1 MRRVFTPPM
10 LLFLPP
16 PPLFSFPPTQ
26 YSISIIGEF
35 GTALPKLCLLSCRRH
50 LTEEPLI
57 SLSQFHLL
65 MWGISTGAWT
75 RSYYSMN
82 GSVFFNFFPSR
93 FRHTTEEAIATC
105 IEAIEPARAALT
117 SQLRNTVINDLIEG
131 LTKHDWFTEL
141 DIADEPP
148 PVRFSLREWINQ
160 AKEVQ
165 ATVFIAVHGG
175 IGEDGTLQALLEAE
189 GFLIQ
194 LLSYK
199 STVLNGL
206 KQSIYF

>member
-1 MRRVFTPPM
+1 MALCSSIF
-10 LLFLPP
+10 
-16 PPLFSFPPTQ
+16 FPPV
-26 YSISIIGEF
+26 
-35 GTALPKLCLLSCRRH
+35 L
-50 LTEEPLI
+50 
-57 SLSQFHLL
+57 
-65 MWGISTGAWT
+65 
-75 RSYYSMN
+75 
-82 GSVFFNFFPSR
+82 
-93 FRHTTEEAIATC
+93 EEAIATC

-131 LTKHDWFTEL
+131 LTKHDWFTKL

-206 KQSIYF
+206 YVLPVPIAHFFLSFFPIEGPRVIALKTCMDKVATSNSLYILILSCRGYM

>member
-1 MRRVFTPPM
+1 MALCSSIF
-10 LLFLPP
+10 
-16 PPLFSFPPTQ
+16 FPPV
-26 YSISIIGEF
+26 
-35 GTALPKLCLLSCRRH
+35 L
-50 LTEEPLI
+50 
-57 SLSQFHLL
+57 
-65 MWGISTGAWT
+65 
-75 RSYYSMN
+75 
-82 GSVFFNFFPSR
+82 
-93 FRHTTEEAIATC
+93 EEAIATC

-131 LTKHDWFTEL
+131 LTKHDWFTKL